1 MMRGNL
7 QSLIYLF
14 ACSWALASTVAADER
29 EVGLELRA
37 LEWQVPTPYF
47 RPSGPSA
54 VSANPTQPGGVITS
68 QNEQQNETQRR
79 GPLPPP
85 PEADM
90 ACRAE
95 LKTVA
100 VFQLTDAPPIDDPY
114 CVIPD
119 PVVLQST
126 LGSTPVT
133 FGNQLTLDCAFAL
146 KLAQFVSGPAQD
158 LAKKHRDRTLTKV
171 VTGQGFAC
179 RRRNNAVFGKLS
191 EHAFGDGVDIAAF
204 EFSDGSRQSVVSGD
218 QLADDEAAF
227 QSAVRAAACG
237 PFTTVLGPGSNAA
250 HATHLHFDRGR
261 SKGRK
266 NPYLVCE

>member
-1 MMRGNL
+1 
-7 QSLIYLF
+7 
-14 ACSWALASTVAADER
+14 
-29 EVGLELRA
+29 
-37 LEWQVPTPYF
+37 
-47 RPSGPSA
+47 
-54 VSANPTQPGGVITS
+54 
-68 QNEQQNETQRR
+68 
-79 GPLPPP
+79 
-85 PEADM
+85 M

-100 VFQLTDAPPIDDPY
+100 VFQLTDAPPTEDPY

-126 LGSTPVT
+126 LGSTSVT
-133 FGNQLTLDCAFAL
+133 FGSQLILDCAFAL
-146 KLAQFVSGPAQD
+146 KLARFVSGPAQD
-158 LAKKHRDRTLTKV
+158 LARQHRDRTLTKV

-191 EHAFGDGVDIAAF
+191 EHAFGNGVDILAF
-204 EFSDGSRQSVVSGD
+204 EFSDGSRQSVISRD
-218 QLADDEAAF
+218 QLAADEAAY

-237 PFTTVLGPGSNAA
+237 PFTTVLGPGSNTA